1 MVWQKYNCQSCH
13 QLYGLGGYLG
23 PDLTN
28 VYSAKGKGELFI
40 KAFLHAGT
48 KQMPSFDLSKEE
60 EKELKPNQENLM
72 DHHIEKIKH
81 EFYTYI
87 YRTTMK
93 NH

>member
-1 MVWQKYNCQSCH
+1 MLVWIFPPPCPIN
-13 QLYGLGGYLG
+13 QL
-23 PDLTN
+23 N
-28 VYSAKGKGELFI
+28 ELKIHRIICFGVTI
-40 KAFLHAGT
+40 KSSQYFLAFLE
-48 KQMPSFDLSKEE
+48 KEE